1 MKGLYSLFRC
11 VKAIQLP
18 WTAVS
23 NWRGNSTVHL
33 HSLIMRYCR
42 SEGTSFP
49 PFVPLPPSISPSLPT
64 YLSPS
69 LDLSLSPSL
78 PQSLPPSLLPSLSP
92 SLPTPSTPPA
102 GISLWFLPPSPSP
115 TSSSLQEAQEAAVS
129 HTPTDTVIY
138 MYLCRSILA
147 LPFQVEMV
155 CGW

>member
-1 MKGLYSLFRC
+1 MCEGYTAALDSC
-11 VKAIQLP
+11 QQLE
-18 WTAVS
+18 
-23 NWRGNSTVHL
+23 RKLNSTS
-33 HSLIMRYCR
+33 SLMMRYCR

-49 PFVPLPPSISPSLPT
+49 PFVPLPPSISPSLPPYLSPSLPP

-69 LDLSLSPSL
+69 LDLSLPPSL

-115 TSSSLQEAQEAAVS
+115 TSSSLQEAQEAAVG